1 MTNRDQSHV
10 TESHDEGAPDA
21 GVDGISR
28 LWERI
33 VPMYSLLEGRLDRV
47 LAHRHG
53 IGLGPLMALGLLVKS
68 SPAPLSVSGVAGR
81 LGVSVSAA
89 SRVLARLEEQGRAVR
104 VAWPCDRRAGR
115 VTATEAGSRLWTQA
129 SRTLDRELSAAFRT
143 LRFDERYAHVAAR
156 LCRAEDE
163 PPAP

>member
-1 MTNRDQSHV
+1 V
-10 TESHDEGAPDA
+10 TETHDEGAPDA
-21 GVDGISR
+21 DADFTSR
-28 LWERI
+28 LWERM

-47 LAHRHG
+47 LTHRHD
-53 IGLGPLMALGLLVKS
+53 IGLGALMALGLLVKS
-68 SPAPLSVSGVAGR
+68 SPAPLSVSGIAGR
-81 LGVSVSAA
+81 QGVSVSSA

-115 VTATEAGSRLWTQA
+115 FTATAAGARLWTHA
-129 SRTLDRELSAAFRT
+129 RRTLDRELSAEFRA